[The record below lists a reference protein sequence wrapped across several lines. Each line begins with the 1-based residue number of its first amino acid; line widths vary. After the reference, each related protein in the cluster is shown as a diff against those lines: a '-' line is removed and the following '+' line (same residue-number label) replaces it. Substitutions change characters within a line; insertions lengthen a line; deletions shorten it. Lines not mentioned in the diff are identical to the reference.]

1 MIEIYIGA
9 PILHESERNLLSALH
24 DHITITNLSCIVLAN
39 LELKG
44 RQFDF
49 VVLTPSGVHVV
60 DAKSV
65 SSPVKG
71 DINGSWHRLLP
82 NEQWGYYKNG
92 YHQVLDCKNLLRN
105 VMPGISPGFY
115 PEAHVVF
122 VDCIPEGSNITKGDF
137 KASVTDIAG
146 FLRDIEKIRK
156 KPWPLDRWRD
166 FAEALKLMK
175 VELHEAFDDSDSELI
190 QRYRFGFIQDY
201 QSEAAK
207 LISEDDAQLQNM
219 LFSAKNGTGCF
230 ISGPSGCGKTLIA
243 KKLAVELSKE
253 GAIVFFLSAK
263 IFNGSFS
270 DTLRTEVSLVSD
282 SNYRT
287 LLKVLLKR
295 GLNPYFVIDGLN
307 EMPKELTKIA
317 LRGLKV
323 LARRYNAKII
333 ATSQVAP
340 PNSLS
345 ALETFE
351 VSEPSSCLKKRI
363 AENVSPKLSQAA
375 IQVLSSINSGLEAE
389 VVGKMQS
396 DLGKNTTR
404 LILLDQYIRFL
415 LGKNARTGSALL
427 RCFSTWLIDRIIFSV
442 AETEFDIYMI
452 KNGFTLQNCDD
463 VFDTNILVI
472 RAGRVSFSHEMYY
485 YVSASHAYVFDASE
499 DPKAIGKKLNTPVYR
514 LLAIDVISAIE
525 DKNVCTSIL
534 EYIDNSRLLADA
546 ADGYLGEIAEQAGL
560 SLLKQAS
567 IRVQSDI
574 TFAKLSIVFNEGV
587 GWVDWEVVKTE
598 FLPEEKAQF
607 HAIGIRAVR
616 GTGIEDYLSLCRFMD
631 AHLKRENTRLRELA
645 RDNKI
650 SLRSESFRL
659 AYLGFG
665 SKISFSIVSE
675 GTRGYLEP
683 KKILQ
688 KFDLMTLS
696 SGELYF
702 VLECSGVSDN
712 RTKAWFAEEIIDIIT
727 NRFRYEPYHVKLSIL
742 NNACLDES
750 LGRDIIDRLI
760 DGIEEID
767 PNTLGPFGG
776 SIILDTLD
784 ALGALEKEAESHREY
799 VKNEVKKALDGD
811 ENEDSYE
818 QALGVYGA
826 TYDHPF
832 CHIYGEEISSLP
844 LDTLHELY
852 RRALQ
857 APSAKQSFSLTM
869 LAEEVAQLDDSR
881 DDYIF
886 NQFAGLPTK
895 NHSLPQYEVATF
907 VLAVRFLARHELPLP
922 SVEINDDSDLCFDAL
937 RKIIYSLQSQ
947 SSGSTFLTCNG
958 WRDLEKCPPLLVTSC
973 LKEVVDAISPS
984 SGFNHQGCSKIFPP
998 IDFLEGSSKELLV
1011 IVRNFVALG
1020 EPAKTRYGH
1029 DDDNATGY
1037 AFYIIGKHGD
1047 RSDLMALR
1055 HLIDSPKL
1063 AEGALGAIKLIEAG

>member
-1 MIEIYIGA
+1 MTGSMIEIYIGA
-9 PILHESERNLLSALH
+9 PIFHESERKLLSALH
-24 DHITITNLSCIVLAN
+24 DHITTTNLSCIVLAN
-39 LELKG
+39 LEFEG

-105 VMPGISPGFY
+105 AMPGISAGFF

-122 VDCIPEGSNITKGDF
+122 VDCIPEGSNITEGDF
-137 KASVTDIAG
+137 KASVTDTAG
-146 FLRDIEKIRK
+146 FLRDLEKIRK
-156 KPWPLDRWRD
+156 NPWPLERWRD
-166 FAEALKLMK
+166 FAEGLKLTK

-190 QRYRFGFIQDY
+190 QRYRYGFIQDY
-201 QSEAAK
+201 QPEAER
-207 LISEDDAQLQNM
+207 LIPEDDTQVQSM

-243 KKLAVELSKE
+243 KNLAVELSKE
-253 GAIVFFLSAK
+253 GSIVFFLSAK

-270 DTLRTEVSLVSD
+270 DALRTEVSLVSD

-287 LLKVLLKR
+287 LLKVLSKR
-295 GLNPYFVIDGLN
+295 GVNPYFVIDGLN

-340 PNSLS
+340 PSSLS

-363 AENVSPKLSQAA
+363 AENVSPKLSPAA

-396 DLGKNTTR
+396 DLGKSSTR

-427 RCFSTWLIDRIIFSV
+427 RCFSTWLIDRIFSV

-485 YVSASHAYVFDASE
+485 YVSASHTYVFDASE

-546 ADGYLGEIAEQAGL
+546 ADGILGEIAEQAAL

-567 IRVQSDI
+567 IRVTSDI
-574 TFAKLSIVFNEGV
+574 TFAKLSIVSNEGA
-587 GWVDWEVVKTE
+587 GWVDWEVVRTE

-607 HAIGIRAVR
+607 HAIGLRAVR

-631 AHLKRENTRLRELA
+631 AHLKSENTRLREFA

-665 SKISFSIVSE
+665 SKISFSIVSG

-683 KKILQ
+683 TKILQ
-688 KFDLMTLS
+688 EFDLTTLS

-702 VLECSGVSDN
+702 VLECSRVSDN
-712 RTKAWFAEEIIDIIT
+712 RNKVWFAEEIIDIIT

-742 NNACLDES
+742 DNACLDKS

-760 DGIEEID
+760 DAIEKID
-767 PNTLGPFGG
+767 PNTLGLFGG
-776 SIILDTLD
+776 STILDTLE
-784 ALGALEKEAESHREY
+784 ALGALEKEAESQREY

-811 ENEDSYE
+811 ENEHSYE

-826 TYDHPF
+826 IYDHPF
-832 CHIYGEEISSLP
+832 CHIYGEEVSSLP

-869 LAEEVAQLDDSR
+869 LAEEIAQLDDSR

-895 NHSLPQYEVATF
+895 NHFLPQYEVAAF
-907 VLAVRFLARHELPLP
+907 VLAVRFLARHKHPLP
-922 SVEINDDSDLCFDAL
+922 PVEINDDSDLCFDAL
-937 RKIIYSLQSQ
+937 RKIIYALQSQ
-947 SSGSTFLTCNG
+947 LSGSTFLTCNG
-958 WRDLEKCPPLLVTSC
+958 WRDLEKCPLLLVISC
-973 LKEVVDAISPS
+973 LKEVGDAMSPS
-984 SGFNHQGCSKIFPP
+984 GGFNHQGCSRIFPP
-998 IDFLEGSSKELLV
+998 INFLDVSSKELLL
-1011 IVRNFVALG
+1011 IIRNFVALG
-1020 EPAKTRYGH
+1020 EPAKTRYDH

-1037 AFYIIGKHGD
+1037 AFYIIGKYGD
-1047 RSDLMALR
+1047 RSDLIALR
-1055 HLIDSPKL
+1055 DLIDSPKTCRRCS
-1063 AEGALGAIKLIEAG
+1063 KRN